1 MRGKHGM
8 CMLAVAL
15 LLILS
20 FDAAAQTS
28 DDPYPPDD
36 LFLLVQSELNYLK
49 AGDRRI
55 SIDIK
60 ESSPKDAL
68 QQIRRKAKL
77 VIEVIGDL
85 PETPLLTSTHREAT
99 VKEVLKWFAEKVG
112 VLYRVDPGDKL
123 LVFPAPRKSAP

>member
-1 MRGKHGM
+1 
-8 CMLAVAL
+8 MLTVAL

-77 VIEVIGDL
+77 VIEVKGDL
-85 PETPLLTSTHREAT
+85 PETPLLTSTFREAT

-112 VLYRVDPGDKL
+112 VLYRVDPGDRL
-123 LVFPAPRKSAP
+123 LVFPAPRESAP